1 MTTSVSDSLY
11 TSKLLNYFYERQAES
26 AIGSGDRFQL
36 SKAVFGTSSLVTKN
50 SSGNYDIA
58 DIPSDF
64 ELADMTTQFCVTGL
78 TLSYSDGIIVLR
90 ADLDTTQLET
100 GKTYQYNTMAI
111 LDNAGKAVAVMCVQE
126 DSLYIGKSYFALMN
140 IDAAPTD

>member
-26 AIGSGDRFQL
+26 AIGSGDRFVI

-50 SSGNYDIA
+50 SSGNYDISE
-58 DIPSDF
+58 IPSDF
-64 ELADMTTQFCVTGL
+64 VLADMTTQFCTTGL
-78 TLSYSDGIIVLR
+78 TLSYADGVIILR
-90 ADLDTTQLET
+90 ADLDTSQLT
-100 GKTYQYNTMAI
+100 SGQTYQYNTLCI
-111 LDNAGKAVAVMCVQE
+111 LDDAGAAIAVMCVQE